1 MKKFL
6 ALTLA
11 GASALSLAACGTPHG
26 DRVAGGALLGA
37 AGGAIIGSAV
47 SGGRAGGA
55 LAGAA
60 IGAASGAV
68 VADATAPRY
77 GYRRCA
83 SYGYDY
89 YGRRVCTG
97 YYGY

>member
-1 MKKFL
+1 MKKVFIL
-6 ALTLA
+6 MLA

-26 DRVAGGALLGA
+26 DRVAGGALVGA
-37 AGGAIIGSAV
+37 AGGAIIGGAAT
-47 SGGRAGGA
+47 GRAGGA

-60 IGAASGAV
+60 IGAAAGAV

-77 GYRRCA
+77 RRCA
-83 SYGYDY
+83 SWAYDY

-97 YYGY
+97 YYAY

>member
-1 MKKFL
+1 MKKII
-6 ALTLA
+6 ALTLV
-11 GASALSLAACGTPHG
+11 GASALTLAACGTPQG

-37 AGGAIIGSAV
+37 AGGAVIGGAI
-47 SGGRAGGA
+47 SGRPGGA

-60 IGAASGAV
+60 IGAATGAV

-77 GYRRCA
+77 RRRCA
-83 SYGYDY
+83 EWAYDY

-97 YYGY
+97 YYAY